1 VGKRCHGIF
10 DWGAKGRTNAI
21 GALIKGALL
30 TVALFPCN
38 INADVFYAW
47 AAQDLVPKLP
57 AGSIVVM
64 DNAAFHKRE
73 DIKSCIEKAGHTLK
87 EYRKRNGS
95 GAVYDDPRVA
105 VGAGRVDGVGA
116 QAEA

>member
-1 VGKRCHGIF
+1 MKMKASPLFILTRAALPMAAPAPTAIQKWAN
-10 DWGAKGRTNAI
+10 DATASSTGAKGRTNAI
-21 GALIKGALL
+21 GTLIKGALL
-30 TVALFPCN
+30 TVALFPGN

-73 DIKSCIEKAGHTLK
+73 DIKTCIGKAGHTL
-87 EYRKRNGS
+87 ERL
-95 GAVYDDPRVA
+95 
-105 VGAGRVDGVGA
+105 
-116 QAEA
+116 